1 MIIKCGFFISD
12 MQQDKEFSWI
22 QLNTWRKKIDDIFN
36 FAVKD
41 PFNFDADK
49 NLGSALEKMDPDLGH
64 FFKIY

>member
-1 MIIKCGFFISD
+1 